1 MRCSKLFRYFGS
13 VVALTIFSSRGGAQT
28 SVAAE
33 IDTRTLSGNQN
44 KHESIARKD
53 PKLGGPRG
61 LYRTTFW

>member
-33 IDTRTLSGNQN
+33 IDTGVDIYIHQV
-44 KHESIARKD
+44 EAVC
-53 PKLGGPRG
+53 P
-61 LYRTTFW
+61 F